1 MKVLKCGHCQ
11 KDFEAS
17 RHNSK
22 YCSAQ
27 CQWKIN
33 DMRRKMYGRVMPDE
47 VRIYDK
53 PKVKIYGVTNFDWR
67 DYPYG
72 TIV

>member
-11 KDFEAS
+11 KQFKKNVNN
-17 RHNSK
+17 RK
-22 YCSAQ
+22 YCSEQ

-33 DMRRKMYGRVMPDE
+33 DMRRRMFGRVMPEE
-47 VRIYDK
+47 VRIYNK
-53 PKVKIYGVTNFDWR
+53 PQLKIYGITNFDWR

>member
-1 MKVLKCGHCQ
+1 MKVLKCEHCQ
-11 KDFEAS
+11 KEYES
-17 RHNSK
+17 TKHNRK
-22 YCSAQ
+22 YCSPQ

-47 VRIYDK
+47 VRIYEK
-53 PKVKIYGVTNFDWR
+53 PQVKIYGITQFDWR

-72 TIV
+72 AIV